1 MNRMYDFDVQISKIA
16 DDFFEAYK
24 RCCEPKNLHIDEFG
38 RTIGATINVPAIVN
52 ASFACEL
59 YLKNIL
65 VNSHHNHNL
74 KLLYQDPSLNIQLE
88 LKTIATQE
96 LSKMNFNSDFE
107 EYLND
112 ISESFVSW
120 RYIYEYDFTTGFL
133 GKKVN
138 EYIQLFNI
146 LLPIFKEI
154 SDKYSPKN
162 PITPLN

>member
-1 MNRMYDFDVQISKIA
+1 MNGIYDFNVQISKIA
-16 DDFFEAYK
+16 DDFLEAYK
-24 RCCEPKNLHIDEFG
+24 RCCEPKNLHKDEFG
-38 RTIGATINVPAIVN
+38 RTIGATIYVPAIVN

-65 VNSHHNHNL
+65 VNKYHNHNL
-74 KLLYQDPSLNIQLE
+74 KSLYQDLSPNIQLE

-112 ISESFVSW
+112 ISDSFVSW
-120 RYIYEYDFTTGFL
+120 RYIYQYDVTTGFL

-162 PITPLN
+162 PIEPLN